1 MNKFNMVAGLPR
13 AGSTLLCQILDSN
26 PNFHV
31 TPTSGVLDMLKVMRS
46 TFSQNLAWRA
56 QDRMKIYEN
65 MRMGMKGFVDGYFYD
80 SNVVFD
86 KNRAWTSNIKLIDEI
101 LQNENSKVI
110 WLYRNP
116 VEIVSSI
123 EYQYQKTYL
132 LENMD
137 ESAAPGAF
145 ATLDRRI
152 GTYVNPDGLIT
163 FPVESLKDAIEM
175 GYASRILFIKYYELT
190 NHTQE
195 VLDAIH
201 DFIGEPKYEYDL
213 KNVQQRTEEW
223 DGIYNYKFL
232 HKIREGEIKYKKG
245 DFQVDEKFANAINQR
260 FVSLNKLILEGD
272 PSLLLG
278 LNMSNDQEVK
288 ENFTV
293 PEEPKKELNT
303 LSPLT
308 MDKSLIK
315 PFN

>member
-1 MNKFNMVAGLPR
+1 
-13 AGSTLLCQILDSN
+13 
-26 PNFHV
+26 
-31 TPTSGVLDMLKVMRS
+31 
-46 TFSQNLAWRA
+46 
-56 QDRMKIYEN
+56 
-65 MRMGMKGFVDGYFYD
+65 
-80 SNVVFD
+80 
-86 KNRAWTSNIKLIDEI
+86 
-101 LQNENSKVI
+101 
-110 WLYRNP
+110 
-116 VEIVSSI
+116 
-123 EYQYQKTYL
+123 
-132 LENMD
+132 
-137 ESAAPGAF
+137 
-145 ATLDRRI
+145 
-152 GTYVNPDGLIT
+152 
-163 FPVESLKDAIEM
+163 M